1 MKRAGKFAR
10 MGAVVFAALG
20 MLTLLVDRLFQKWLL
35 HKALEQIQPGEA
47 SSIGIIGGADGPT
60 AIFIT
65 SIPTQWW
72 MQPVVIAGLFAAL
85 AAACLAVWLLLRR
98 RNDGR

>member
-1 MKRAGKFAR
+1 MKQIKRIFTALL
-10 MGAVVFAALG
+10 AAC
-20 MLTLLVDRLFQKWLL
+20 TLAAASGCNGDS
-35 HKALEQIQPGEA
+35 A
-47 SSIGIIGGADGPT
+47 SSSQIIGGADGPT

-72 MQPVVIAGLFAAL
+72 MRPEVIAGLFAAL
-85 AAACLAVWLLLRR
+85 AAACLAVGLLLRR